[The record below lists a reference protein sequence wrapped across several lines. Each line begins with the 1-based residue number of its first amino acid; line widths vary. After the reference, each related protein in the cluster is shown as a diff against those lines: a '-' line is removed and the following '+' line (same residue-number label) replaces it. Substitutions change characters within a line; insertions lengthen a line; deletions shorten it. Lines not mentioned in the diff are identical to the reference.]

1 MHKPLSNLKLTYRI
15 PLIWLLLLCLWQ
27 TAWAQDNIVKGK
39 VTDENGAAMPG
50 VNVLIKGTALG
61 TTTDANGSYSLNVPA
76 SANTGSLVFS
86 FIGYATQEQ
95 GLNGRSVID
104 VQMAADVTALSEVVV
119 VGYGTQEKR
128 DVTASIASI
137 SSEAITKIANTNT
150 LEAMKGQIAG
160 VDVQQVNGRPGATP
174 SVLIRGRR
182 SINASNDP
190 LFVVDGIPMSSGT
203 NTNTDGVTTT
213 SGSNPLNDIN
223 PSDIAS
229 IEVLKDAAATAI
241 YGSRGANGVVLITTK
256 RGKQGKATVSYNGY
270 YGVTQPFSKFPMMN
284 GQEFADMKR
293 EASRRS
299 PLGVTGRTAWEGTIP
314 ADNLVFI
321 DPVELKSATESLS
334 TDWQDLIFH
343 NGSQSDHQVSVSGAN
358 DKSSYNMSLGYF
370 NQGGTIDG
378 MDFTKY
384 TARINFDQQLGKR
397 FKVGMSNQIAHSL
410 LNNGSNS
417 VLSEAVNQT
426 PLGLPYDAN
435 GNIIFLPISDGIRS
449 NPLSELVEGKRID
462 EEKITRLF
470 TSAYFEAEIIP
481 GLKYKLLAGIDLRY
495 STRGIFEGRFT
506 NPRKNGDP
514 AAQYQSQGNEGYTI
528 ENLLTYGKQI
538 GDHNF
543 GATFLQSVQENEYE
557 NQQVSVTGLPYE
569 TQKWYNVATASTI
582 SAIRSRY
589 TRWGLVSFMGRV
601 NYSYKGKYLLQASLR
616 SDGSSRLAP
625 GAKYTTFPGAS
636 VGWRIKDEGF
646 MSAVNVISDL
656 KIRASYGSVGNT
668 AFEPYATQGVL
679 GRSVYSWDEANAA
692 GFALGAIPNP
702 QLSWEKSSTTDIGLD
717 FGLFNGRLS
726 GTLDY
731 YVTNTTDLLL
741 RRNLPPSSGYDFAF
755 ANIGATKQSG
765 FEISFNAKILT
776 LSNGLTWD
784 ADFNLAHYK
793 EEIVDLAQRDAE
805 GNPTDDPGNSW
816 FIGQPLRVFYDYK
829 KIGIW
834 QKDQLTEA
842 QASMGAYPGEIK
854 LQDTDGDGKI
864 TPADR
869 VLIGN
874 DVPSAFGGLNNRF
887 AFKGF
892 DFSFFLY
899 YRLGYTINSQFS
911 ASQATMQARYNNLKV
926 DYWTIDNP
934 TNEYPRPNINQ
945 ENPQFVNTLRYH
957 DAGFVKLRTVTLG
970 YTLPA
975 ALCSKLLISNL
986 RLYVS
991 AQNPLVWS
999 KFTLMD
1005 PESVDSIDS
1014 NDVPSNK
1021 LFIGGINLTF

>member
-1 MHKPLSNLKLTYRI
+1 MHKPLPNLKITYRI

-27 TAWAQDNIVKGK
+27 PAWAQDNIVRGK
-39 VTDENGAAMPG
+39 VSDDAGASMPG
-50 VNVLIKGTALG
+50 VNVLIKGTSTG
-61 TTTDANGSYSLNVPA
+61 TTTDANGNYSLSIPA
-76 SANTGSLVFS
+76 DMNAGSLVFS
-86 FIGYATQEQ
+86 FIGYSTQEQ

-104 VQMAADVTALSEVVV
+104 VQMVADVTSLSEVVI

-137 SSEAITKIANTNT
+137 NSEAIRKIANTNT
-150 LEAMKGQIAG
+150 IEAMKGQIAG

-190 LFVVDGIPMSSGT
+190 LFVIDGIPQSSGT
-203 NTNTDGVTTT
+203 STGTDGVTTT

-256 RGKQGKATVSYNGY
+256 RGKSGKTSVSYNGY
-270 YGVTQPFSKFPMMN
+270 YGVTQPFKLFPVMN
-284 GQEFADMKR
+284 GAEFADLKR
-293 EASRRS
+293 EAYRRS

-314 ADNLVFI
+314 PDAQVFL
-321 DPVELKSATESLS
+321 DPVELQSATEGRS

-343 NGSQSDHQVSVSGAN
+343 NGTQTDHQVSVNGGN
-358 DKSSYNMSLGYF
+358 EKSQFNMSLGYF

-378 MDFTKY
+378 MDFTKV
-384 TARINFDQQLGKR
+384 TARINFDHQLSKR
-397 FKVGMSNQIAHSL
+397 IKVGMSNQLTHSL
-410 LNNGSNS
+410 LNSGSNS

-426 PLGLPYDAN
+426 PLGMPYDDQ

-462 EEKITRLF
+462 EEKITRVF
-470 TSAYFEAEIIP
+470 SSAYLEAELLP
-481 GLKYKLLAGIDLRY
+481 GLKYKALLGVDLRY

-514 AAQYQSQGNEGYTI
+514 AAQYQSQGNEGYTL
-528 ENLLTYGKQI
+528 ENLLTYNKSMGA
-538 GDHNF
+538 HTF
-543 GATFLQSVQENEYE
+543 GATFLQSIQENEYE
-557 NQQVSVTGLPYE
+557 NEQISVTGLPYE
-569 TQKWYNVATASTI
+569 TQKWYNLATASTI
-582 SAIRSRY
+582 NAIRSRY

-601 NYSYKGKYLLQASLR
+601 NYSYKGKYLFQASLR

-625 GAKYTTFPGAS
+625 GAKYTNFPGAS
-636 VGWRIKDEGF
+636 IGWRMKDESF
-646 MSAVNVISDL
+646 MANINFVSDL
-656 KIRASYGSVGNT
+656 KLRASYGSVGNT

-702 QLSWEKSSTTDIGLD
+702 QLGWEKSATIDIGLD

-731 YVTNTTDLLL
+731 YETNTTDLLL
-741 RRNLPPSSGYDFAF
+741 RRNLPPSTGYDFAF
-755 ANIGATKQSG
+755 ANIGATMQRG
-765 FEISFNAKILT
+765 FEISFNAKILA
-776 LSNGLTWD
+776 LPNGLTWD

-805 GNPTDDPGNSW
+805 GNITDDPGNSW
-816 FIGQPLRVFYDYK
+816 FIGEPLRVFYDYK
-829 KIGIW
+829 KVGIW
-834 QKDQLTEA
+834 QKDELAEA
-842 QASMGAYPGEIK
+842 QAFMGGYPGEIR
-854 LQDTDGDGKI
+854 LQDTDGDGKS
-864 TPADR
+864 TPNDR
-869 VLIGN
+869 VIIGN
-874 DVPSAFGGLNNRF
+874 DVPSAFGGFNNKF
-887 AFKGF
+887 AYKGI

-899 YRLGYTINSQFS
+899 YRLGYTINSQFQ
-911 ASQATMQARYNNLKV
+911 ASQATMQSRYNNLKV
-926 DYWTIDNP
+926 DYWTFDNP

-945 ENPQFVNTLRYH
+945 ENPQFVNTLRYQ

-970 YTLPA
+970 YSLPA
-975 ALCSKLLISNL
+975 TVCSKLLISNL
-986 RLYVS
+986 RVYVS

-999 KFTLMD
+999 SYKIMD
-1005 PESVDSIDS
+1005 PESVDAIDAG
-1014 NDVPSNK
+1014 DVPSNK

>member
-1 MHKPLSNLKLTYRI
+1 MHKPLPNLRIAYRM

-27 TAWAQDNIVKGK
+27 PSWAQDTAVRGK
-39 VTDENGAAMPG
+39 VIDENSAAMPG
-50 VNVLIKGTALG
+50 VNVLIKGTSTG
-61 TTTDANGSYSLNVPA
+61 TTTDSNGNYVLSIPEDAKS
-76 SANTGSLVFS
+76 GSLVYS
-86 FIGYATQEQ
+86 FIGYSTQEQ
-95 GLNGRSVID
+95 SLVGRSVID
-104 VQMAADVTALSEVVV
+104 VQMVADVTSLSEVVV

-137 SSEAITKIANTNT
+137 NGEAIMKIANTNT

-160 VDVQQVNGRPGATP
+160 VDVQQVNGRPGANP

-203 NTNTDGVTTT
+203 STDTNGNTTT

-223 PSDIAS
+223 PADIAS
-229 IEVLKDAAATAI
+229 VEVLKDAAATAI
-241 YGSRGANGVVLITTK
+241 YGSRGANGVILITTK
-256 RGKQGKATVSYNGY
+256 RGKSGKVNVSYNGY
-270 YGVTQPFSKFPMMN
+270 YGVTQPFSEFPMMN
-284 GQEFADMKR
+284 GQEFADLKR

-321 DPVELKSATESLS
+321 DPVELKSATEGLS

-343 NGSQSDHQVSVSGAN
+343 NGSQTDHQVSVNGGN
-358 DKSSYNMSLGYF
+358 DKSQFNMSLGYF

-378 MDFTKY
+378 MDFTKF
-384 TARINFDQQLGKR
+384 TARINFDQHIGKKV
-397 FKVGMSNQIAHSL
+397 KVGMSNQITNSL
-410 LNNGSNS
+410 LNNGSGS

-426 PLGLPYDAN
+426 PLGLPYDDQ

-462 EEKITRLF
+462 EEKITRVF
-470 TSAYFEAEIIP
+470 TSAYLEAEILP

-528 ENLLTYGKQI
+528 ENLLTYNKSL

-557 NQQVSVTGLPYE
+557 NEQISVTGLPYE

-601 NYSYKGKYLLQASLR
+601 NYSFKGRYLLQASLR

-625 GAKYTTFPGAS
+625 GAKYTMFPGAS
-636 VGWRIKDEGF
+636 VGWRIKDESF
-646 MSAVNVISDL
+646 MSGINVLSDL
-656 KIRASYGSVGNT
+656 KLRASYGSVGNT

-692 GFALGAIPNP
+692 GFALSQIPNP
-702 QLSWEKSSTTDIGLD
+702 QLGWEKSSTTDIGLD
-717 FGLFNGRLS
+717 FGFFNGRLG

-731 YVTNTTDLLL
+731 YITNTTDLLL

-755 ANIGATKQSG
+755 ANIGATRQNG
-765 FEISFNAKILT
+765 FEISLNAKILT
-776 LSNGLTWD
+776 LTNGLTWD

-816 FIGQPLRVFYDYK
+816 FIGEPLRVFYDYK

-834 QKDQLTEA
+834 QATELTEA
-842 QASMGAYPGEIK
+842 QAAMGAYPGEIK
-854 LQDTDGDGKI
+854 LQDTNNDGKI
-864 TPADR
+864 TPDDR
-869 VLIGN
+869 VINGN
-874 DVPSAFGGLNNRF
+874 DVPSAFGGLNNKVS
-887 AFKGF
+887 FKGF
-892 DFSFFLY
+892 DFSFFLF

-945 ENPQFVNTLRYH
+945 ENPQFVNSLRYH
-957 DAGFVKLRTVTLG
+957 EAGFVKLRTISLG

-975 ALCSKLLISNL
+975 SICSKLLISNL
-986 RLYVS
+986 RVYVS
-991 AQNPLVWS
+991 AQNPIVWS
-999 KFTLMD
+999 KYTMMD
-1005 PESVDSIDS
+1005 PESVDSIDAG
-1014 NDVPSNK
+1014 DVPSNK
-1021 LFIGGINLTF
+1021 MFLGGINLTF